1 MARTSDTTSRTPLDS
16 IAVGRDLWEH
26 KYGTTGATAMEAV
39 SNLVRVHEI
48 IVNFMDKYLA
58 DCDMTFGEYDVLA
71 VIGDLGREGMP
82 LGKIGQKARQFFN
95 HQTSITNVVSRLA
108 DRGLVTMHQD
118 HNDGRVTLVTL
129 TPTGV
134 RRLRKA
140 NQVMAGLNF
149 GLDGLSETEQRQLT
163 ALLFKVR
170 VAHGDARR

>member
-1 MARTSDTTSRTPLDS
+1 MTRNTEAESRTALDR
-16 IAVGRDLWEH
+16 IAAGRDLWEH
-26 KYGTTGATAMEAV
+26 KYGTAGATAMEAV

-48 IVNFMDKYLA
+48 IVNYMDKYLA

-82 LGKIGQKARQFFN
+82 LGKIGEKARQFFN

-108 DRGLVTMHQD
+108 DRGLVSMHQD
-118 HNDGRVTLVTL
+118 PRDGRVTLVTL

-140 NQVMAGLNF
+140 NQTMAGIDF
-149 GLDGLSETEQRQLT
+149 GLGGLSEARQAQLT
-163 ALLFKVR
+163 ALLFEVR

>member
-1 MARTSDTTSRTPLDS
+1 MTRNTEAEQQTPLDS
-16 IAVGRDLWEH
+16 IAAGRDLWEH
-26 KYGTTGATAMEAV
+26 KYGSAGALAMEAV

-71 VIGDLGREGMP
+71 VIGDLGRGGMP

-108 DRGLVTMHQD
+108 DHGLVRMRQD
-118 HNDGRVTLVTL
+118 PHDGRVTLVAL

-140 NQVMAGLNF
+140 NQMMGRLNF
-149 GLDGLSETEQRQLT
+149 GLDGLTQAQQRQLT
-163 ALLFKVR
+163 ALLVEVR

>member
-1 MARTSDTTSRTPLDS
+1 MARTSDTSSRTTLDA
-16 IAVGRDLWEH
+16 IAVGRDRWEH
-26 KYGTTGATAMEAV
+26 KYGTAGATAMEAV

-48 IVNFMDKYLA
+48 IVNFIDKYLA

-95 HQTSITNVVSRLA
+95 HQTSITNVVSRIA

-118 HNDGRVTLVTL
+118 PHDGRVTLVTL

-140 NQVMAGLNF
+140 NQVLAGLNF
-149 GLDGLSETEQRQLT
+149 GLGGLSETEQRQLT
-163 ALLFKVR
+163 ALLFEVR

>member
-1 MARTSDTTSRTPLDS
+1 MTRNSELESQTPLDT
-16 IAVGRDLWEH
+16 IAVGRDRWEG
-26 KYGTTGATAMEAV
+26 KYGAAGASAMEAV

-48 IVNFMDKYLA
+48 LVNFMDKYLA

-108 DRGLVTMHQD
+108 DRGLVAMHQD
-118 HNDGRVTLVTL
+118 PNDGRVTLVTL

-140 NQVMAGLNF
+140 NQTMAGLNF
-149 GLDGLSETEQRQLT
+149 GLGGLTDAQQAQLT
-163 ALLFKVR
+163 ALLFEVR

>member
-1 MARTSDTTSRTPLDS
+1 MTRNTEADNGAALDR
-16 IAVGRDLWEH
+16 IAAGRSLWEH
-26 KYGTTGATAMEAV
+26 KYGSAGAPAMEAV

-71 VIGDLGREGMP
+71 VVGDLGRGGMP
-82 LGKIGQKARQFFN
+82 LGKIGEKARQFFN

-108 DRGLVTMHQD
+108 DHGLVSTRSD
-118 HNDGRVTLVTL
+118 PRDGRVTLVSL

-140 NQVMAGLNF
+140 NQTMAGLNF
-149 GLDGLSETEQRQLT
+149 GLGGLTEAEQAQLT
-163 ALLFKVR
+163 ALLVEVR